1 MAEDKIKKQN
11 PEELQDEQLDKVA
24 GGLPLPQNEA
34 PLNHVSGGSF

>member
-1 MAEDKIKKQN
+1 MAEDKKNQI
-11 PEELQDEQLDKVA
+11 EEPLQDEQLDKVA